1 VEEVNGASE
10 IQTLFRPLHDVPK
23 SRGAENERKIFFIF
37 CEIDNFGWQKTINL
51 TEKLV
56 HKW

>member
-23 SRGAENERKIFFIF
+23 SRGAENEIKFFFIF
-37 CEIDNFGWQKTINL
+37 CEIDNFLWQKTI
-51 TEKLV
+51 K
-56 HKW
+56 